1 MIGKTSHSGCRPLAY
16 QLLLLLAAR
25 RIDEIMTDRSVWKS
39 KTGFLLAA
47 LGSAIGL
54 GNIWRFPYMA
64 YRNGGGAFLVP
75 YFVALFVV
83 GIPLLMLE
91 FGLGHYFRR
100 AFPQSLARINPRFSW
115 IGWWSVSFVMF
126 GIVAYYGVVI
136 AWCGNYLVYS
146 VTQPWGD
153 INGVNQF
160 FDEQFLGA
168 FVNGK
173 PFAFFDDSAGIYA
186 GLQLGRI
193 QWHVIVSLALVWLV
207 NWVITR
213 RHLQQGVELANKI
226 FIPALI
232 GLTIILVVW
241 SWNFSG
247 ADDGRYIYLTPDWNQ
262 VYQPQTW
269 IDAFSQIFFTL
280 SIGFGIMVAY
290 ASYLPAKTDIPT
302 SAFLAAM
309 GNCLFSIVAAF
320 AVFAAIG
327 MLAEDRNLDLRS
339 MLAVEKQ
346 IKDLESLKQ
355 SDPQGFAAQQENY
368 DALSEQHQAN
378 QKFQSQMS
386 TFGLIFTTYPA
397 ILTKMG
403 PLAGGIFGVLFF
415 LTLLIAGILSSISIV
430 EAFMAALNDQFGWS
444 RNRTSAVLC
453 SVAFLLGTVFCTQAG
468 LFLLDLVDHF
478 ITTYGLVLVAICE
491 ALIVG
496 WVFPAQKL
504 CSHLDEHRDFRFGKT
519 FAFFSRILI
528 TSMLMLTWAGLAS
541 MESAPIS
548 AGLARIALLASV
560 VILWIDEHWLDFDIR
575 LIIPILLL
583 VLLDQALVSE
593 ITVGYGEYSSGAVI
607 SVGLTWLAGTLLVGI
622 VFDLLPGDRSRQS

>member
-1 MIGKTSHSGCRPLAY
+1 MS
-16 QLLLLLAAR
+16 
-25 RIDEIMTDRSVWKS
+25 ERSVWKS

-100 AFPQSLARINPRFSW
+100 AFPQALAKIHPRFAW

-146 VTQPWGD
+146 VTQPWGNVD
-153 INGVNQF
+153 GVNKF
-160 FDEQFLGA
+160 FDESFLGA
-168 FVNGK
+168 FVDGK
-173 PFAFFDDSAGIYA
+173 PFSFYDETAGLYA
-186 GLQLGRI
+186 GLRLGAM
-193 QWHVIVSLALVWLV
+193 QWHVFGSLALVWIV

-232 GLTIILVVW
+232 VLTLILVAW
-241 SWNFSG
+241 SWNFQG
-247 ADDGRYIYLTPDWNQ
+247 AADGRYVYLTPDWDQ

-290 ASYLPAKTDIPT
+290 ASYLPAKADIPT
-302 SAFLAAM
+302 SAFLAAV
-309 GNCLFSIVAAF
+309 GNCIFSIVAAF

-327 MLAEDRNLDLRS
+327 MLAEDRDVDLRG
-339 MLAVEKQ
+339 MLTVERQ
-346 IKDLESLKQ
+346 VERLEVLQ
-355 SDPQGFAAQQENY
+355 ATDPAAFAAQA
-368 DALSEQHQAN
+368 DAYAALRDQHDQN
-378 QKFQSQMS
+378 QQFQSQMS

-403 PLAGGIFGVLFF
+403 PVAGGVFGVMFF

-430 EAFMAALNDQFGWS
+430 EAFMASLHDQFGWG
-444 RNRTSAVLC
+444 RKGTSAVLC
-453 SVAFLLGTVFCTQAG
+453 AIGFLLGVVFCTQSG

-478 ITTYGLVLVAICE
+478 ITTYALVVVAICE

-496 WVFPAQKL
+496 WVLPAKKL
-504 CSHLDEHRDFRFGKT
+504 CSHLDEHRDFRFRGT
-519 FAFFSRILI
+519 FAMISRILI
-528 TSMLMLTWAGLAS
+528 TAMLMLTWIGLAG

-548 AGLARIALLASV
+548 GGLARIALLASV
-560 VILWIDEHWLDFDIR
+560 VILWIDQHWLDFDIR
-575 LIIPILLL
+575 LVIPVLLL
-583 VLLDQALVSE
+583 VLLDQALVNE
-593 ITVGYGEYSSGAVI
+593 LANGYGGYSSSAII
-607 SVGLTWLAGTLLVGI
+607 SVGLTWLAGTLLVAI
-622 VFDLLPGDRSRQS
+622 VLSWMPERNVSAISESDD